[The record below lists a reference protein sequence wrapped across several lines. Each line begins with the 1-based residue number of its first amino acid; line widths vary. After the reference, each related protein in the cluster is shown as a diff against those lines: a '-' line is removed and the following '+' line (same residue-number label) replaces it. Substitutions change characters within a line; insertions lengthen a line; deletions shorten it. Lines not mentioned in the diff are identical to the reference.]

1 MRRAKRIIM
10 GLLCA
15 GMLIGNAGSVY
26 AQEDVSQ
33 EQVAEEQNVSII
45 NDDSSK
51 DASMDGQRRLD
62 EIYRVDE
69 NGNTSLIE
77 DSSSDTALPA
87 EDEEDSADRARSTS
101 VKIVNFRA
109 NKKGE
114 AVSSSQV
121 TEYTEYKTGA
131 SGYICG
137 AVGADGAYLGTS
149 NGKVRFMIAGVIGE
163 VDESKVQVTDL
174 DNAQSYSSYYAD
186 STTLVHHICMNMTT
200 PGWGASVMVGMRP
213 DYLTAGTTYYSYD
226 GHYFYTSYS
235 KMLLDYQSDTR
246 SHAVNAGNPYYN
258 YYQYLPLRTV
268 TEYSGSELDSCI
280 NTYAGSSS
288 KMYNTGSTFVNYQN
302 TYGTN
307 ALLMAS
313 VAACESGWGKS
324 YYALNR
330 NNLFGLNAVDSDTG
344 QAFTFNSVDGCIK
357 DFSETYLSKRYLR
370 PGYTYYHGAF
380 LGDKSSGINVS
391 YASNPY
397 WGEEIANVA
406 WNLDKAGGYKDKE
419 KYTIGIKDTDNITH
433 NNVNVRKEASTSTA
447 VLYTTGSHSNYSVLI
462 RGEKDGFYEIQS
474 DAVLNS
480 GRSAVDTSS
489 GKYSVDNM
497 YSYISKDY
505 VKIISQGSWKPGDN
519 SGDNSGGNSGG
530 SGGDSGTDIVTPE
543 EGIDYSVHC
552 QTYGWMDTVSDGETA
567 GTSDESKR
575 LEALKI
581 SLRSPSVEGGVKYRV
596 HCQTYGWMD
605 WKENGAEAGTSGESK
620 RLEAVQIQLTGQMAD
635 KYDIYYRVH
644 SQSYGWLDW
653 AVNGECAGT
662 SGYGKRLEAI
672 QIKLVP
678 KGGTIPGS
686 TENPYVQSLVKYKT
700 HVQTYGWQSWAFDG
714 ETAGTSG
721 ESKRLE
727 ALQIKLVN
735 PEAEG
740 AIEYRAHVQSYGW
753 QDWVSNGKSAGTSGK
768 AKRLEAVQIRLTGAM
783 AEKYDV
789 YYRVHSQSYGWLGWA
804 KNEEPAGTSG
814 LAKRMEA
821 VEIKL
826 VPKGNDVPG
835 STEGSYITQ

>member
-268 TEYSGSELDSCI
+268 TEYSGSELDSFI

-740 AIEYRAHVQSYGW
+740 AIEYRAQVQSYGW

>member
-1 MRRAKRIIM
+1 
-10 GLLCA
+10 
-15 GMLIGNAGSVY
+15 
-26 AQEDVSQ
+26 
-33 EQVAEEQNVSII
+33 
-45 NDDSSK
+45 
-51 DASMDGQRRLD
+51 
-62 EIYRVDE
+62 
-69 NGNTSLIE
+69 
-77 DSSSDTALPA
+77 
-87 EDEEDSADRARSTS
+87 
-101 VKIVNFRA
+101 
-109 NKKGE
+109 
-114 AVSSSQV
+114 
-121 TEYTEYKTGA
+121 
-131 SGYICG
+131 
-137 AVGADGAYLGTS
+137 
-149 NGKVRFMIAGVIGE
+149 
-163 VDESKVQVTDL
+163 
-174 DNAQSYSSYYAD
+174 
-186 STTLVHHICMNMTT
+186 
-200 PGWGASVMVGMRP
+200 
-213 DYLTAGTTYYSYD
+213 
-226 GHYFYTSYS
+226 
-235 KMLLDYQSDTR
+235 
-246 SHAVNAGNPYYN
+246 
-258 YYQYLPLRTV
+258 
-268 TEYSGSELDSCI
+268 
-280 NTYAGSSS
+280 
-288 KMYNTGSTFVNYQN
+288 
-302 TYGTN
+302 
-307 ALLMAS
+307 MAS

>member
-1 MRRAKRIIM
+1 MQRVKRIIT
-10 GLLCA
+10 GLLCV
-15 GMLIGNAGSVY
+15 GMLIGNAGAVY
-26 AQEDVSQ
+26 AQEDISQ
-33 EQVAEEQNVSII
+33 DQAVEEQNVPVVH
-45 NDDSSK
+45 DDSSK
-51 DASMDGQRRLD
+51 DASMDRQRRLE

-87 EDEEDSADRARSTS
+87 EGEEDSADRARSTS

-114 AVSSSQV
+114 SVSSSEV

-131 SGYICG
+131 SGYLCG
-137 AVGADGAYLGTS
+137 AVGADGAYLGSS

-163 VDESKVQVTDL
+163 VDESKVQVADL
-174 DNAQSYSSYYAD
+174 DDAQSYSSYYAD
-186 STTLVHHICMNMTT
+186 STTLVHHICMDMTT

-235 KMLLDYQSDTR
+235 RMLSDYQSDTR

-268 TEYSGSELDSCI
+268 TEYSGSELNSFI

-288 KMYNTGSTFVNYQN
+288 KMYSTGSTFVNYQN

-330 NNLFGLNAVDSDTG
+330 NNLFGLNAVDGDTG
-344 QAFTFNSVDGCIK
+344 QASAFNSVDGCIK

-380 LGDKSSGINVS
+380 LGDKASGVNVS

-406 WNLDKAGGYKDKE
+406 WNLDKAGGYKDKA

-462 RGEKDGFYEIQS
+462 RGEKNGFYEIQS

-489 GKYSVDNM
+489 GKYSIDNM

-505 VKIISQGSWKPGDN
+505 VKIISQGNWKPGGS
-519 SGDNSGGNSGG
+519 SGDN
-530 SGGDSGTDIVTPE
+530 SGGDSGTDNESPD

-552 QTYGWMDTVSDGETA
+552 QTYGWMNAVSDGETA
-567 GTSDESKR
+567 GTSGEAKR

-581 SLRSPSVEGGVKYRV
+581 SLRNPSVEGGVKYRV

-605 WKENGAEAGTSGESK
+605 WKENGAEAGTSGETK
-620 RLEAVQIQLTGQMAD
+620 RMEAVQIELTGQMAD

-644 SQSYGWLDW
+644 SQTYGWLDW

-662 SGYGKRLEAI
+662 SGYGKRLEAV
-672 QIKLVP
+672 QIKLVL
-678 KGGTIPGS
+678 KGGTAPGS
-686 TENPYVQSLVKYKT
+686 TENSYVQSLVKYKT
-700 HVQTYGWQSWAFDG
+700 HVQTYGWQSWMSDG

-721 ESKRLE
+721 EAKRLE
-727 ALQIKLVN
+727 AVRIELVN
-735 PEAEG
+735 PEANG
-740 AIEYRAHVQSYGW
+740 SIEYRTHVQSYGW
-753 QDWVSNGKSAGTSGK
+753 QDWQQDSSIAGTSGEGR
-768 AKRLEAVQIRLTGAM
+768 RLEAIQIRLTGAM
-783 AEKYDV
+783 ADKYDV
-789 YYRVHSQSYGWLGWA
+789 YYRVHSQTYGWLGWA
-804 KNEEPAGTSG
+804 ENGEPAGTSG

-821 VEIKL
+821 IEIKL
-826 VPKGNDVPG
+826 VPKGAGAPG
-835 STEGSYITQ
+835 STDGSYVTQ

>member
-1 MRRAKRIIM
+1 MRRAKRIIT

-15 GMLIGNAGSVY
+15 GMLIGNAGSVH

-33 EQVAEEQNVSII
+33 EQVTEEQNVLIV
-45 NDDSSK
+45 NDGSSK

-87 EDEEDSADRARSTS
+87 DDEEDSDDRARSTS

-213 DYLTAGTTYYSYD
+213 DYLTSGTTYYSYD

-235 KMLLDYQSDTR
+235 KMLSDYQSDTR

-268 TEYSGSELDSCI
+268 TEYSGSELDSFI

-370 PGYTYYHGAF
+370 PTYTYYHGAF
-380 LGDKSSGINVS
+380 LGDKASGINVS

-406 WNLDKAGGYKDKE
+406 WNLDKAGGYKDK
-419 KYTIGIKDTDNITH
+419 
-433 NNVNVRKEASTSTA
+433 
-447 VLYTTGSHSNYSVLI
+447 
-462 RGEKDGFYEIQS
+462 
-474 DAVLNS
+474 
-480 GRSAVDTSS
+480 
-489 GKYSVDNM
+489 
-497 YSYISKDY
+497 
-505 VKIISQGSWKPGDN
+505 
-519 SGDNSGGNSGG
+519 
-530 SGGDSGTDIVTPE
+530 
-543 EGIDYSVHC
+543 
-552 QTYGWMDTVSDGETA
+552 
-567 GTSDESKR
+567 
-575 LEALKI
+575 
-581 SLRSPSVEGGVKYRV
+581 
-596 HCQTYGWMD
+596 
-605 WKENGAEAGTSGESK
+605 
-620 RLEAVQIQLTGQMAD
+620 
-635 KYDIYYRVH
+635 
-644 SQSYGWLDW
+644 
-653 AVNGECAGT
+653 
-662 SGYGKRLEAI
+662 
-672 QIKLVP
+672 
-678 KGGTIPGS
+678 
-686 TENPYVQSLVKYKT
+686 
-700 HVQTYGWQSWAFDG
+700 
-714 ETAGTSG
+714 
-721 ESKRLE
+721 
-727 ALQIKLVN
+727 
-735 PEAEG
+735 
-740 AIEYRAHVQSYGW
+740 
-753 QDWVSNGKSAGTSGK
+753 
-768 AKRLEAVQIRLTGAM
+768 AK
-783 AEKYDV
+783 
-789 YYRVHSQSYGWLGWA
+789 
-804 KNEEPAGTSG
+804 
-814 LAKRMEA
+814 
-821 VEIKL
+821 
-826 VPKGNDVPG
+826 
-835 STEGSYITQ
+835 

>member
-268 TEYSGSELDSCI
+268 TEYSGSELDSFI

-721 ESKRLE
+721 EAKRLE

>member
-268 TEYSGSELDSCI
+268 TEYSGSELDSFI

-433 NNVNVRKEASTSTA
+433 NNLNVRKEASTSTA

>member
-1 MRRAKRIIM
+1 MRRAKRIVT
-10 GLLCA
+10 GLLCM
-15 GMLIGNAGSVY
+15 GMLLGNVASVY

-33 EQVAEEQNVSII
+33 ETEEQNVSIV
-45 NDDSSK
+45 NDESCK
-51 DASMDGQRRLD
+51 DTSMDGQRRL
-62 EIYRVDE
+62 EETYRVDE

-77 DSSSDTALPA
+77 DSNSDAALLS
-87 EDEEDSADRARSTS
+87 DDEDSRARSAS
-101 VKIVNFRA
+101 LKIVNFRA

-131 SGYICG
+131 AGYICG

-163 VDESKVQVTDL
+163 VDESKVQVADF
-174 DNAQSYSSYYAD
+174 DDAESYSSYYAD
-186 STTLVHHICMNMTT
+186 NTTLVHHICMDMTT

-235 KMLLDYQSDTR
+235 KMLSDYQSDTR
-246 SHAVNAGNPYYN
+246 SHAVNSGNPYYN
-258 YYQYLPLRTV
+258 YYQYLPFRTT
-268 TEYSGSELDSCI
+268 TEYSGSELNNFI

-324 YYALNR
+324 NFALNR
-330 NNLFGLNAVDSDTG
+330 NNLFGLNAIDSDTG
-344 QAFTFNSVDGCIK
+344 QAYTFNSVDACIK

-370 PGYTYYHGAF
+370 PTYTYYHGAF
-380 LGDKSSGINVS
+380 LGDKASGINVS

-406 WNLDKAGGYKDKE
+406 WNLDKDGGYRDKA
-419 KYTIGIKDTDNITH
+419 KYTIGIKDIDNITH
-433 NNVNVRKEASTSTA
+433 NNVNVRKDASTSTA
-447 VLYTTGSHSNYSVLI
+447 VLYTTGNYSNYSVLI

-489 GKYSVDNM
+489 GKYSVGNM

-505 VKIISQGSWKPGDN
+505 VKIISQGRWKPGDS
-519 SGDNSGGNSGG
+519 SGDNSGGN
-530 SGGDSGTDIVTPE
+530 GGDSGTDNESSE

-552 QTYGWMDTVSDGETA
+552 QTYGWMDTVA
-567 GTSDESKR
+567 
-575 LEALKI
+575 
-581 SLRSPSVEGGVKYRV
+581 
-596 HCQTYGWMD
+596 
-605 WKENGAEAGTSGESK
+605 
-620 RLEAVQIQLTGQMAD
+620 
-635 KYDIYYRVH
+635 
-644 SQSYGWLDW
+644 
-653 AVNGECAGT
+653 
-662 SGYGKRLEAI
+662 
-672 QIKLVP
+672 
-678 KGGTIPGS
+678 
-686 TENPYVQSLVKYKT
+686 
-700 HVQTYGWQSWAFDG
+700 DG

-727 ALQIKLVN
+727 ALKISLRNQSVAGSIKYKVHCQTYGWMDWEENGTTAGTSGESKRLEAIQIELTGQMADKYDIYYRVHAQNYGWLDWAANGKMAGTSGESKRLEAIQIKLVLKGEN
-735 PEAEG
+735 PPG
-740 AIEYRAHVQSYGW
+740 NTDTPYIQSLVTYKTHVQTYGW
-753 QDWVSNGKSAGTSGK
+753 QDWKKDGETSGTAGE
-768 AKRLEAVQIRLTGAM
+768 AKRLEAIQLELVNPIVDGTIEYRTHVQTYGWQDWKKDGETSGTSGESKRLEAIQIQLTGDM
-783 AEKYDV
+783 EKKYDV
-789 YYRVHSQSYGWLGWA
+789 YYRVHSQTYGWLGWA
-804 KNEEPAGTSG
+804 KNGAPAGTTG
-814 LAKRMEA
+814 LSKRLEA
-821 VEIKL
+821 IEIKL
-826 VPKGNDVPG
+826 VPQGAGAPG
-835 STEGSYITQ
+835 STDNSYVTQ

>member
-1 MRRAKRIIM
+1 MRRAKRIIT

-15 GMLIGNAGSVY
+15 GMLIGNAGSVH

-33 EQVAEEQNVSII
+33 EQVTEEQNVLIV
-45 NDDSSK
+45 NDGSSK

-87 EDEEDSADRARSTS
+87 DDEEDSDDRARSTS

-235 KMLLDYQSDTR
+235 KMLSDYQSDTR

-268 TEYSGSELDSCI
+268 TEYSGSELDSFI

-370 PGYTYYHGAF
+370 PTYTYYHGAF
-380 LGDKSSGINVS
+380 LGDKASGINVS

-406 WNLDKAGGYKDKE
+406 WNLDKAGGYKDKA

-433 NNVNVRKEASTSTA
+433 NNVNVRKDASTSTA
-447 VLYTTGSHSNYSVLI
+447 VLYTTGNHSNYSVLI

-489 GKYSVDNM
+489 GKYSVGNM

-519 SGDNSGGNSGG
+519 SGGNGGNSG
-530 SGGDSGTDIVTPE
+530 TDNESPE

-552 QTYGWMDTVSDGETA
+552 QTYGWMDTVADGETA
-567 GTSDESKR
+567 GTSGKSKR
-575 LEALKI
+575 LEALKV
-581 SLRSPSVEGGVKYRV
+581 SLRNQSVEGSVKYRV

-605 WKENGAEAGTSGESK
+605 WTENRAEAGTSGESK
-620 RLEAVQIQLTGQMAD
+620 RLEAIQIELTGQMAD

-644 SQSYGWLDW
+644 SQTYGWLDW
-653 AVNGECAGT
+653 AANG
-662 SGYGKRLEAI
+662 KM
-672 QIKLVP
+672 
-678 KGGTIPGS
+678 
-686 TENPYVQSLVKYKT
+686 
-700 HVQTYGWQSWAFDG
+700 
-714 ETAGTSG
+714 AGTSG

-727 ALQIKLVN
+727 AIQIKLVLKGEN
-735 PEAEG
+735 PPG
-740 AIEYRAHVQSYGW
+740 NTDTPYIQSLVTYKTHVQTYGW
-753 QDWVSNGKSAGTSGK
+753 QDWKKDGETSGTAGE
-768 AKRLEAVQIRLTGAM
+768 AKRLEAIQMELVNPIVDGAVEYRTHVQTYGWQDWKKDGEISGTSGESKRLEAIQIQLTGDM
-783 AEKYDV
+783 EKKYDV
-789 YYRVHSQSYGWLGWA
+789 YYRVHSQTYGWLGWA
-804 KNEEPAGTSG
+804 KNGAPAGTTG
-814 LAKRMEA
+814 LSKRLEA
-821 VEIKL
+821 IEIKL
-826 VPKGNDVPG
+826 VPQGAGAPG
-835 STEGSYITQ
+835 STDNSYVTQ